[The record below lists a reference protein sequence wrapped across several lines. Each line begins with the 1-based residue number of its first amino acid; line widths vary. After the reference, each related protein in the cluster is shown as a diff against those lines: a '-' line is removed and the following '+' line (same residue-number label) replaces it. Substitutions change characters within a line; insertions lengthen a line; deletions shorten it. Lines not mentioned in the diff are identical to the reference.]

1 MRTLERFFHR
11 RKIKRPQTRGWEV
24 WEITS
29 HGQLVEWCK
38 KNDIFEPADVYFGVP
53 TVEASKKQPAKKSVA
68 ADEPDATWHTPAA
81 ERPRRSSKVK
91 TSKTKHQTKK

>member
-11 RKIKRPQTRGWEV
+11 RKIKDPNPWLVSMG
-24 WEITS
+24 ITS

-38 KNDIFEPADVYFGVP
+38 KNDVFEPADIYFGVP
-53 TVEASKKQPAKKSVA
+53 TVEASKKQSAKKSVA